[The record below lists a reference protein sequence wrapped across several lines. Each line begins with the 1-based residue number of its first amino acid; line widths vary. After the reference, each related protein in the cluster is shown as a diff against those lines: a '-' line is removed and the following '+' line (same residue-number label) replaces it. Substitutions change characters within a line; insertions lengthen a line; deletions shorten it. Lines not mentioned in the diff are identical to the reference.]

1 MQRDPETGAILVPAW
16 LPTPYLDPADSH
28 LQRGS
33 TDRSVSASAQSTN
46 AGDMS
51 AEVSALGASLAEG
64 VSVSVSVSAPEG
76 GANFNT
82 SLSSSALR
90 GTGRPVPEVSA
101 VSLPSTPF
109 MNDKATPGLKRR
121 PVAHAIIVTAD
132 PHYTIPDRG
141 RAVQVPTYV
150 LRVSPTRK
158 KFIRAKSP

>member
-1 MQRDPETGAILVPAW
+1 MPAW

-33 TDRSVSASAQSTN
+33 TDRSVSASVQSTN

-64 VSVSVSVSAPEG
+64 VSVSVSAPEG

-90 GTGRPVPEVSA
+90 GTATGRPVPEVSA

-109 MNDKATPGLKRR
+109 TNDKATPGLKRR

-141 RAVQVPTYV
+141 RAVQV
-150 LRVSPTRK
+150 R
-158 KFIRAKSP
+158 